1 MKLCKKPRADLS
13 EQAIYLRKAYLN
25 LLLDFTKILLL
36 EHKKVGGEKP

>member
-1 MKLCKKPRADLS
+1 MKLCRKLRAGLS

-25 LLLDFTKILLL
+25 PPSDFTKILLL